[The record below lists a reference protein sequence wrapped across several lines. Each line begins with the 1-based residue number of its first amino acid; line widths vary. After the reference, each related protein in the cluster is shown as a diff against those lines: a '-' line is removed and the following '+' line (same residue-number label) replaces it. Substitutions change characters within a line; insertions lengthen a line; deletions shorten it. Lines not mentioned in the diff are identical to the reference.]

1 MAGSPHAYPDD
12 LSEVIARTWDAAA
25 PKEGETACLPA
36 ESRLLQLVSIAYQAS
51 HLTEESRP
59 VTFRILYAPPS
70 QFDPEGGPPAG
81 LQPLVFRRTRAFAEH
96 ELRRL
101 SPAAPFFRTY
111 IGVFVFEDQLRIWGL
126 IEGGARWVDQPELGR
141 ENGLPDSLLLHV
153 RGPGRVAAFRGRRRL
168 ATLIG
173 GQLEGYAFD
182 VFASKWLPATFA
194 NVREGLFAELIRK
207 DLVPAERLARI
218 EPGFAKYL
226 AQSVIRRTISL
237 TRNEGHGGTM
247 LFVPPDDETFL
258 YGDEGPFS
266 YKYSFTDGPAR
277 GRFRRLLLRILAR
290 FATVEALAARETL
303 RVKDYEEI
311 TDAELV
317 ELDEALAEVAHS
329 FADFMSVD
337 GALVLNLRF
346 EILGFGAEI
355 TAGYADLLSVGRA
368 LDLEGTQT
376 QNEATEKVGTRH
388 RSVYRLVNR
397 FPGCLGVVVSQ
408 DGSVRFVGSQH
419 DRVTYWDQL
428 AI

>member
-1 MAGSPHAYPDD
+1 M
-12 LSEVIARTWDAAA
+12 
-25 PKEGETACLPA
+25 
-36 ESRLLQLVSIAYQAS
+36 
-51 HLTEESRP
+51 
-59 VTFRILYAPPS
+59 TFRILYAPPS
-70 QFDPEGGPPAG
+70 QFDEESGPPLG
-81 LQPLVFRRTRAFAEH
+81 LQPLVFRRSRAFAEH

-111 IGVFVFEDQLRIWGL
+111 VGVFVFQDELRIWGL

-153 RGPGRVAAFRGRRRL
+153 RGPGRLAAFRGRMRL

-194 NVREGLFAELIRK
+194 NVREGLFAELIATKRA
-207 DLVPAERLARI
+207 PAERLARI

-226 AQSVIRRTISL
+226 AQSVLRRTISL
-237 TRNEGHGGTM
+237 VRNEGHGGTM

-266 YKYSFTDGPAR
+266 YKYSFIEGPPRA
-277 GRFRRLLLRILAR
+277 RFRGVLLKILAR
-290 FATVEALAARETL
+290 FATMNLLAKRKKL
-303 RVKDYEEI
+303 SVKDYQAV
-311 TDAELV
+311 TDDELV

-329 FADFMSVD
+329 FADFMMVD
-337 GALVLNLRF
+337 GALVLNHRF

-368 LDLEGTQT
+368 LDLEGTVT
-376 QNEATEKVGTRH
+376 RDEATDKVGTRH

-397 FPGCLGVVVSQ
+397 FPACLGVVVSQ
-408 DGSVRFVGSQH
+408 DGSVRFVASHQGK
-419 DRVTYWDQL
+419 VTYWDQL